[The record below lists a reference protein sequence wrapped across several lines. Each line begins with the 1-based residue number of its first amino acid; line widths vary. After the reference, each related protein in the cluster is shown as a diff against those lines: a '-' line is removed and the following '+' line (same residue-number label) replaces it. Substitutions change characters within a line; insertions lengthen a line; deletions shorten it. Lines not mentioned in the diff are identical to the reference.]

1 MPQGVKSD
9 LTDAKKYEK
18 HLQRCIEYKKNK
30 RLTDPEFVK
39 KEKEYNKQYHA
50 RLREAGI
57 KARLEKK
64 LQDEQK

>member
-1 MPQGVKSD
+1 MPQGVKSN
-9 LTDAKKYEK
+9 LTDAEKYEK

-30 RLTDPEFVK
+30 RLNDPEFVK
-39 KEKEYNKQYHA
+39 KEKEYNKAYHA

>member
-9 LTDAKKYEK
+9 LTDAEKYEK
-18 HLQRCIEYKKNK
+18 HLKRCIENK
-30 RLTDPEFVK
+30 RNRRLTDPEFVK
-39 KEKEYNKQYHA
+39 KEKEYNKQYHS

-64 LQDEQK
+64 MQDEQK